1 MKLIPFKVEHL
12 EMMKHREKDFDWKE
26 AEETLKAIE
35 DEDSFTAVEDG
46 KILMCAGVVHMH
58 HGRGVAWTYFAE
70 GLSLR
75 EMAGLTRL
83 VKGYLNSTSFHRV
96 EMHVDCD
103 FEKAHNWA
111 RHLGF
116 EMECERMKAFT
127 PDKRDCAL
135 YARVK

>member
-1 MKLIPFKVEHL
+1 MKRLPFKVEHL
-12 EMMKHREKDFDWKE
+12 EMMNHREKDFDWKE
-26 AEETLKAIE
+26 AEETLKEIE
-35 DEDSFTAVEDG
+35 DEDSFTVVEGG

-58 HGRGVAWTYFAE
+58 PGRGVAWTYFAE

-75 EMAGLTRL
+75 KMAGLTRL
-83 VKGYLNSTSFHRV
+83 VMEYLATAPFHRI

-111 RHLGF
+111 KHLGF

-127 PDKRDCAL
+127 PDRRDCAL
-135 YARVK
+135 YARLQ